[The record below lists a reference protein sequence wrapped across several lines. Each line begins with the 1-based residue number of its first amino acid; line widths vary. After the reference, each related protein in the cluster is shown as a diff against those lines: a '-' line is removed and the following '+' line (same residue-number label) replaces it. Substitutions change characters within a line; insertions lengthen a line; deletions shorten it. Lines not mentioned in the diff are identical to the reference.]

1 MKRKLY
7 NNFAIISTLAIFLTT
22 LFLLLSF
29 YNFYTLKEKQS
40 IRNYGDALAN
50 YIEST
55 NLESVEKLINSIDT
69 ESRITLINKDG
80 TTLIDTN
87 KNIDMEE
94 NRLNRP
100 EIKQALKV
108 GKGESIR
115 YSTSLETNTYYY
127 AILLPDNRILRISVE
142 KSNVLA
148 VFLTIL
154 PSVLLVV
161 IILLLISFFIS
172 SWLTKKIIKPIE
184 DITKNMDSLRIGNQF
199 NSVSIYDELLPFVQ
213 TLAKQGEEINLYV
226 KQLTEKI
233 NILEVIIS
241 NMDEGLIL
249 IDKNKYIILANQSG
263 IKLLDGMKNKSYYQQ
278 HFITLCRHI
287 ELNTLIEESL
297 NNGTSEELTIESNS
311 KFINVF
317 INPVFSD
324 NTLIGAVL
332 LFVDSTEKHKAD
344 LIRKEFSANVSHEL
358 KTPLTSINGYAE
370 MIENGLVQGEDI
382 KIFASIIKKE
392 GDRLLKLIDSIIKL
406 SKIENQVPNK
416 DMDYVDLYSI
426 AKVVSQRLNI
436 FIKEKNLTFLLR
448 GESTFVKANP
458 TLIEELIYNLL
469 DNSIK
474 YTETCGI
481 ITIDIYQELSKAILK
496 IKDSGVGIPIEHQD
510 RIFER
515 FYIVNKNRPHKTKST
530 GLGLS
535 IVKHIVQYHNAS
547 IDLVSE
553 PNKGTEIIIKFNL

>member
-1 MKRKLY
+1 
-7 NNFAIISTLAIFLTT
+7 
-22 LFLLLSF
+22 
-29 YNFYTLKEKQS
+29 
-40 IRNYGDALAN
+40 
-50 YIEST
+50 
-55 NLESVEKLINSIDT
+55 
-69 ESRITLINKDG
+69 
-80 TTLIDTN
+80 
-87 KNIDMEE
+87 
-94 NRLNRP
+94 
-100 EIKQALKV
+100 
-108 GKGESIR
+108 
-115 YSTSLETNTYYY
+115 
-127 AILLPDNRILRISVE
+127 
-142 KSNVLA
+142 
-148 VFLTIL
+148 
-154 PSVLLVV
+154 
-161 IILLLISFFIS
+161 
-172 SWLTKKIIKPIE
+172 
-184 DITKNMDSLRIGNQF
+184 
-199 NSVSIYDELLPFVQ
+199 
-213 TLAKQGEEINLYV
+213 
-226 KQLTEKI
+226 
-233 NILEVIIS
+233 
-241 NMDEGLIL
+241 
-249 IDKNKYIILANQSG
+249 
-263 IKLLDGMKNKSYYQQ
+263 
-278 HFITLCRHI
+278 
-287 ELNTLIEESL
+287 
-297 NNGTSEELTIESNS
+297 SNS

-324 NTLIGAVL
+324 NILIGAVL

-481 ITIDIYQELSKAILK
+481 ITIDIYQELSKAIIK

-547 IDLVSE
+547 INLVSE

>member
-40 IRNYGDALAN
+40 IRNYGDGLAN

-55 NLESVEKLINSIDT
+55 DLESVEKLINSIDT

-233 NILEVIIS
+233 NILEVI
-241 NMDEGLIL
+241 
-249 IDKNKYIILANQSG
+249 
-263 IKLLDGMKNKSYYQQ
+263 
-278 HFITLCRHI
+278 
-287 ELNTLIEESL
+287 
-297 NNGTSEELTIESNS
+297 
-311 KFINVF
+311 
-317 INPVFSD
+317 
-324 NTLIGAVL
+324 
-332 LFVDSTEKHKAD
+332 
-344 LIRKEFSANVSHEL
+344 
-358 KTPLTSINGYAE
+358 
-370 MIENGLVQGEDI
+370 
-382 KIFASIIKKE
+382 
-392 GDRLLKLIDSIIKL
+392 
-406 SKIENQVPNK
+406 
-416 DMDYVDLYSI
+416 
-426 AKVVSQRLNI
+426 
-436 FIKEKNLTFLLR
+436 
-448 GESTFVKANP
+448 
-458 TLIEELIYNLL
+458 
-469 DNSIK
+469 
-474 YTETCGI
+474 
-481 ITIDIYQELSKAILK
+481 
-496 IKDSGVGIPIEHQD
+496 
-510 RIFER
+510 
-515 FYIVNKNRPHKTKST
+515 
-530 GLGLS
+530 
-535 IVKHIVQYHNAS
+535 
-547 IDLVSE
+547 
-553 PNKGTEIIIKFNL
+553 